1 MLPLRAYVFEKL
13 APAKLLDFHSCGAM
27 FDLSLRSANSV
38 WNAARFPSG
47 NLRRGTFPSSL
58 PGFEIDG
65 TNGRTLNLCFMR
77 LTRQ

>member
-1 MLPLRAYVFEKL
+1 
-13 APAKLLDFHSCGAM
+13 M

-38 WNAARFPSG
+38 WSAARIPSS

-58 PGFEIDG
+58 LKVRIDG
-65 TNGRTLNLCFMR
+65 TNGGALNLCFMR